1 MILTIKP
8 APHKKILGALG
19 LAAWFSVLLG
29 GTVFA
34 QFSFHLI
41 DNFESGQ
48 IEKWYRFGNIK
59 MGITANASVEVKDI
73 IAESCGEYSLQ
84 MEGTSESWYVGG
96 IGRELNIDAAA
107 FSRLQMD
114 VYGSAAGGKIKVEVF
129 DDDNRNYSLEQDP
142 ERDWLATRDDKWA
155 AEVPVLGDGFT
166 RISIPFTAFKLENPG
181 SGDGIWNP
189 EQKDGSGGILKM
201 QLILLTGNKEGS
213 AGGRIDNLI
222 MTY

>member
-1 MILTIKP
+1 MISSAKP
-8 APHKKILGALG
+8 APITSILGAAIFSNL
-19 LAAWFSVLLG
+19 LAGA
-29 GTVFA
+29 VFA
-34 QFSFHLI
+34 QFSFCLI
-41 DNFESGQ
+41 DNFESGKV
-48 IEKWYRFGNIK
+48 EKWYRFGNVK
-59 MGITANASVEVKDI
+59 MEIVSNPSAEVKDV
-73 IAESCGEYSLQ
+73 IAESCGEFSLRL
-84 MEGTSESWYVGG
+84 EGTAENWYVGG

-114 VYGSAAGGKIKVEVF
+114 VYGCAAGGKIKVEVF

-142 ERDWLATRDDKWA
+142 ERDWLATRDDKWV

-181 SGDGIWNP
+181 SGDGKWNP

-201 QLILLTGNKEGS
+201 QMILLTGDKEGS
-213 AGGRIDNLI
+213 AEARIDNLI